1 MRRGTHAAAVTLAL
15 AGAVAPLFAG
25 GQKAVDAEGNFNTG
39 LAHMRENRPAMALAE
54 FRKAISQDPKNPY
67 FHKGLGLAYLQL
79 GKFADAITT
88 LRKALELNPYYV
100 DVHND
105 LGTALILAGRRE
117 EGKAEFLTAFND
129 ATNPTPDLS
138 SRNLAQAYLEEKNY
152 AQAANWFQTS
162 INRNKR
168 NPDAYVGLGESL
180 LALGRAEQVIEP
192 LEAAVK
198 ETPGQNE
205 VLVVLGEA
213 YYRAGRFNEAR
224 AKLEDVMRR
233 DPVGAPG
240 KRAADLLKHFPK

>member
-1 MRRGTHAAAVTLAL
+1 MRRGMHAAAVTLAL
-15 AGAVAPLFAG
+15 AGVVAPLFAG
-25 GQKAVDAEGNFNTG
+25 GQKAGDAEGNFNTG
-39 LAHMRENRPAMALAE
+39 LAHMRENRPAMALTE
-54 FRKAISQDPKNPY
+54 FKKAISQDPKNPY

-79 GKFADAITT
+79 GRYNDAITT

-117 EGKAEFLTAFND
+117 EGKAEFLAAFND

-192 LEAAVK
+192 LEAALK
-198 ETPGQNE
+198 ETPGQAE
-205 VLVVLGEA
+205 ILVVLGEA
-213 YYRAGRFNEAR
+213 Y
-224 AKLEDVMRR
+224 
-233 DPVGAPG
+233 
-240 KRAADLLKHFPK
+240 